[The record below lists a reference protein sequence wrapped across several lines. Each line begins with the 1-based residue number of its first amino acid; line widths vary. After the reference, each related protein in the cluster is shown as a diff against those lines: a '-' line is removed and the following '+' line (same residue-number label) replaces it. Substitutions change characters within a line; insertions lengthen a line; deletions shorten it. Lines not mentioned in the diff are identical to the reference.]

1 LLIEILWY
9 VSLMDESCHI
19 RVSYDTLLGTCVRE
33 RERGCVCACAWES
46 GSAYPVFLDVIGSC
60 HTRGWVVSHMNGSC
74 QAVGRAIFFRFS
86 FLRQGRFF
94 VLFCWSA
101 YAHTLSLSLSLSL
114 THTRAHTHTHTLNP
128 VALSL
133 WPSLLLFYTRA
144 RTYFL
149 FVFLSLCL
157 VFSYCA
163 HCLRSL
169 ARALPLSHTHIHKQD
184 FMLSVELASQYQH
197 VAFLCYN
204 KIETSK
210 SRLNGVRVRACVC
223 ACVCVCV
230 SVDIFWCGCL
240 LQNRYICITL

>member
-1 LLIEILWY
+1 MGH
-9 VSLMDESCHI
+9 VK
-19 RVSYDTLLGTCVRE
+19 LLGALSSFVFPFCVKF
-33 RERGCVCACAWES
+33 
-46 GSAYPVFLDVIGSC
+46 VFMFCFVDLHT
-60 HTRGWVVSHMNGSC
+60 HTR
-74 QAVGRAIFFRFS
+74 
-86 FLRQGRFF
+86 
-94 VLFCWSA
+94 
-101 YAHTLSLSLSLSL
+101 SLSLYLSFSH
-114 THTRAHTHTHTLNP
+114 THVHTHTHTHTIF

-133 WPSLLLFYTRA
+133 WPALLLFYTRV

-149 FVFLSLCL
+149 FVFPSLCL

-169 ARALPLSHTHIHKQD
+169 ARALPLSHTHIHVQD